1 VLSSQEFSARTRK
14 ENLELM
20 RNQLFDIVVI
30 GGGVTGAAIAR
41 DAVLRGFKVA
51 LLEKGDFA
59 SGTSSRSSK
68 LVHGGLRY
76 LRHMKFGLVFGALRE
91 RWILMRNAPRLV
103 KPLTFLIPVYK
114 DTKTSKLML
123 SMGLWLYDILA
134 LFRTP
139 RFHGWLSP
147 ERALE
152 LEPALKKDRLAGAG
166 LYADCAT
173 DDARLVLALIKDA
186 WSRGALV
193 VNYTKVV
200 DFEKNGGKIVGVRA
214 LDLASGT
221 EFSVKGRITVNSTG
235 PWSDNL
241 RKVDDPS
248 SEPRLRPAKGVHIIV
263 PRERLG
269 NREAVVIESGR
280 DGRNMFVI
288 PWGNLSLV
296 GTTDTDYEGDLDHVG
311 ASEEDIQY
319 LLEALN
325 QTYPES
331 HITNEDIIS
340 LYASVR
346 PLAAE
351 LGVSED
357 AVSRDQLIFESRSGL
372 VSIIGGK
379 LTTHRTMA
387 KALVDQVSVK
397 LAGEFATPAK
407 APCKT
412 DQFALDYNQNELEQA
427 VKDMMRK
434 SGFDLETT
442 RHLVDAYGPGA
453 MRIPEIAE
461 QKSSLASRITTELPY
476 LLAEVV
482 YAVRYEMAMKL
493 IDFMLRRTQLAYRL
507 KDHGGSIVQ
516 NVSALMA
523 KELAWSAE
531 TLAEELLEFESACEL
546 IDPH

>member
-103 KPLTFLIPVYK
+103 KRLTFLIPVYK

-139 RFHGWLSP
+139 RFHEWLSP

-193 VNYTKVV
+193 ANYTKVV
-200 DFEKNGGKIVGVRA
+200 GFEKSGGKIVAVRA

-221 EFSVKGRITVNSTG
+221 EFSVEGKITVNSTG
-235 PWSDNL
+235 PWSDSL
-241 RKVDDPS
+241 RKLDDPS
-248 SEPRLRPAKGVHIIV
+248 SEPKLRPAKGVHMIV

-269 NREAVVIESGR
+269 NREAVVIESAR
-280 DGRNMFVI
+280 DGRSMFAI

-296 GTTDTDYEGDLDHVG
+296 GTTDTDYKGDLDHVG
-311 ASEEDIQY
+311 ASEEDILY

-325 QTYPES
+325 RTYPES

-357 AVSRDQLIFESRSGL
+357 AVSRDQLIFENSSGL
-372 VSIIGGK
+372 ISIIGGK
-379 LTTHRTMA
+379 LTTQRTMA

-397 LAGEFATPAK
+397 LAGQFATPAK
-407 APCKT
+407 SACET
-412 DQFALDYNQNELEQA
+412 DRFALDYRQNELEQA
-427 VKDMMRK
+427 VRDLVQK
-434 SGFDLETT
+434 SGFDAEIAG
-442 RHLVDAYGPGA
+442 HLVDAYGPGA
-453 MRIPEIAE
+453 TKILAIIEE
-461 QKSSLASRITTELPY
+461 KTSLASRITTEAPY

-482 YAVRYEMAMKL
+482 YAVRHEMAMKL

-507 KDHGGSIVQ
+507 KDHGVSIVQ
-516 NVSALMA
+516 NVAALMA

-531 TLAEELLEFESACEL
+531 TLAEELIEFENACEL
-546 IDPH
+546 LDPH

>member
-1 VLSSQEFSARTRK
+1 
-14 ENLELM
+14 M
-20 RNQLFDIVVI
+20 RDQLFDLVVI
-30 GGGVTGAAIAR
+30 GGGITGAAIAR
-41 DAVLRGFKVA
+41 DAILRGFKVA

-114 DTKTSKLML
+114 DAKTGKLTL

-139 RFHGWLSP
+139 TFHGWLSP
-147 ERALE
+147 EKAME
-152 LEPALKKDRLAGAG
+152 LEPKLRKGKLAGAG

-186 WSRGALV
+186 WSRGVLV
-193 VNYTKVV
+193 ANYAKVAG
-200 DFEKNGGKIVGVRA
+200 FEKNGGKIVGVRA
-214 LDLASGT
+214 LDLITGA
-221 EFSVKGRITVNSTG
+221 EFSVRGKVTVNATG
-235 PWSDNL
+235 PWSDSL
-241 RKVDDPS
+241 RRLDDPS

-269 NREAVVIESGR
+269 NRQAVVIESPR

-296 GTTDTDYEGDLDHVG
+296 GTTDTDYEDDLDHVG

-325 QTYPES
+325 QTFPES
-331 HITNEDIIS
+331 RITNEDIIS

-357 AVSRDQLIFESRSGL
+357 AVSRDQLIFESSSGL

-387 KALVDQVSVK
+387 KALVDHVSVR
-397 LAGEFATPAK
+397 LAGEFAAPAK
-407 APCKT
+407 APCET
-412 DQFALDYNQNELEQA
+412 DRFALDYQRNELKQA
-427 VKDMMRK
+427 VKGLMQK
-434 SGFDLETT
+434 SGFDAEIAG
-442 RHLVDAYGPGA
+442 HLVEAYGPGA
-453 MRIPEIAE
+453 VKVLEITE
-461 QKSSLASRITTELPY
+461 EKTSLASRITTETPY

-507 KDHGGSIVQ
+507 KDHGGSIVL

-531 TLAEELLEFESACEL
+531 TLAEELIEFENACEL

>member
-1 VLSSQEFSARTRK
+1 LSSQEFSARTRK
-14 ENLELM
+14 ENIEVM
-20 RNQLFDIVVI
+20 RDQLFDLVVI
-30 GGGVTGAAIAR
+30 GGGITGAAIAR
-41 DAVLRGFKVA
+41 DAILRGFKVA

-114 DTKTSKLML
+114 DAKTGKLTL

-139 RFHGWLSP
+139 TFHGWLSP
-147 ERALE
+147 EKAME
-152 LEPALKKDRLAGAG
+152 LEPKLRKGKLAGAG

-186 WSRGALV
+186 WSRGVLV
-193 VNYTKVV
+193 ANYAKVAG
-200 DFEKNGGKIVGVRA
+200 FEKNGGKIVGVRA
-214 LDLASGT
+214 LDLITGA
-221 EFSVKGRITVNSTG
+221 EFSVRGKVTVNATG
-235 PWSDNL
+235 PWSDSL
-241 RKVDDPS
+241 RRLDDPS

-269 NREAVVIESGR
+269 NRQAVVIESPR

-296 GTTDTDYEGDLDHVG
+296 GTTDTDYEDDLDHVG

-325 QTYPES
+325 QTFPES
-331 HITNEDIIS
+331 RITNEDIIS

-357 AVSRDQLIFESRSGL
+357 AVSRDQLIFESGSGL

-387 KALVDQVSVK
+387 KALVDHVSVR

-407 APCKT
+407 APCET
-412 DQFALDYNQNELEQA
+412 DRFALDYQRNELKQA
-427 VKDMMRK
+427 VKGLMQK
-434 SGFDLETT
+434 SGFDAEIAG
-442 RHLVDAYGPGA
+442 HLVEAYGPGA
-453 MRIPEIAE
+453 MKVLEITE
-461 QKSSLASRITTELPY
+461 EKTSLASRITTETPY

-507 KDHGGSIVQ
+507 KDHGGSIVL

-531 TLAEELLEFESACEL
+531 TLAEELIEFENACEL

>member
-1 VLSSQEFSARTRK
+1 VLSSEEFSARTRK

-147 ERALE
+147 ERAMV

-193 VNYTKVV
+193 VNYAKVV
-200 DFEKNGGKIVGVRA
+200 GFEKNGGKIVGVRA

-221 EFSVKGRITVNSTG
+221 EFSVKGKITVNSTG
-235 PWSDNL
+235 PWSDSL

-269 NREAVVIESGR
+269 NREAVVIESAR

-296 GTTDTDYEGDLDHVG
+296 GTTDTDYEGDLDRVD

-331 HITNEDIIS
+331 HITSEDIIS

-351 LGVSED
+351 LGVNED
-357 AVSRDQLIFESRSGL
+357 AVSRDQLIFESSSGL

-387 KALVDQVSVK
+387 KALVDQVSIK

-407 APCKT
+407 SACET

-427 VKDMMRK
+427 VRGLMQK
-434 SGFDLETT
+434 SGFDAEIAG
-442 RHLVDAYGPGA
+442 HLVDAYGPGA
-453 MRIPEIAE
+453 TKILAITEE
-461 QKSSLASRITTELPY
+461 KTSLASRITAEAPY

-507 KDHGGSIVQ
+507 KDHGDSIVQ

>member
-1 VLSSQEFSARTRK
+1 LSSQEFSAQTRK

-20 RNQLFDIVVI
+20 HDQLFDLLVI
-30 GGGVTGAAIAR
+30 GGGITGAAIAR
-41 DAVLRGFKVA
+41 DAVLRGFKVG

-76 LRHMKFGLVFGALRE
+76 LRHMKLGLVFGALRE

-114 DTKTSKLML
+114 DAKTGKLML

-139 RFHGWLSP
+139 TFHGWLSP
-147 ERALE
+147 ERALN
-152 LEPALKKDRLAGAG
+152 LEPTLRKDKLVGVG
-166 LYADCAT
+166 VYADCAT

-186 WSRGALV
+186 WSHGALV
-193 VNYTKVV
+193 ANYTKIVG
-200 DFEKNGGKIVGVRA
+200 FEKNGGKIVGVKA
-214 LDLASGT
+214 LDLVAGT
-221 EFSVKGRITVNSTG
+221 QFTVEAKIVVNATG
-235 PWSDNL
+235 PWSDRL
-241 RKVDDPS
+241 RRLDDAS

-269 NREAVVIESGR
+269 NREAVVIESRR

-288 PWGNLSLV
+288 PWGNLTLV
-296 GTTDTDYEGDLDHVG
+296 GTTDTDYEGDLDHVS
-311 ASEEDIQY
+311 ASEEDIKY
-319 LLEALN
+319 LLEALD

-331 HITNEDIIS
+331 HLNNEDIIS

-357 AVSRDQLIFESRSGL
+357 AVSRDQLIFESSSGL

-379 LTTHRTMA
+379 LTTHRSMA

-397 LAGEFATPAK
+397 LDAEFATPAK
-407 APCKT
+407 HPCET
-412 DQFALDYNQNELEQA
+412 DRLALDYDQDELEHA
-427 VKDMMRK
+427 VKDLMQK
-434 SGFDLETT
+434 SGFDAEIGG
-442 RHLVDAYGPGA
+442 HLVDAYGPGTA
-453 MRIPEIAE
+453 KLLEITDEKTA
-461 QKSSLASRITTELPY
+461 LASRITTETPY
-476 LLAEVV
+476 LWGEVV

-516 NVSALMA
+516 NVAALMA
-523 KELAWSAE
+523 KELGWSAE
-531 TLAEELLEFESACEL
+531 RLAEELIEFDNACEL
-546 IDPH
+546 VDPH

>member
-1 VLSSQEFSARTRK
+1 MSSEEFSARTRK

-20 RNQLFDIVVI
+20 RNQLFDLVVI

-114 DTKTSKLML
+114 DMKTSKLML

-186 WSRGALV
+186 WRRGVLV
-193 VNYTKVV
+193 ANYAKVV
-200 DFEKNGGKIVGVRA
+200 GFEKKDGKIVGVRT
-214 LDLASGT
+214 LDLITGT
-221 EFSVKGRITVNSTG
+221 ELSVRGKVTVNATG
-235 PWSDNL
+235 PWSDSL
-241 RKVDDPS
+241 RRLDDPS
-248 SEPRLRPAKGVHIIV
+248 SEPRLRPAKGAHIVV

-269 NREAVVIESGR
+269 NREAVVIESPR

-288 PWGNLSLV
+288 PWGDLSLV
-296 GTTDTDYEGDLDHVG
+296 GTTDTDYEDDLDHVG

-331 HITNEDIIS
+331 HITSENIIS

-357 AVSRDQLIFESRSGL
+357 AVSRDQLIFESSSGL

-387 KALVDQVSVK
+387 EALVDQVGIK

-427 VKDMMRK
+427 VKALMQR
-434 SGFDLETT
+434 SGFDLEIA
-442 RHLVDAYGPGA
+442 RHLMDAYGPGA
-453 MRIPEIAE
+453 VKILEIIE
-461 QKSSLASRITTELPY
+461 EKSSLASRITTRLPY
-476 LLAEVV
+476 LLVEVV

-516 NVSALMA
+516 DVSALMA

-531 TLAEELLEFESACEL
+531 TLAEELLEFENASEL

>member
-1 VLSSQEFSARTRK
+1 
-14 ENLELM
+14 
-20 RNQLFDIVVI
+20 
-30 GGGVTGAAIAR
+30 
-41 DAVLRGFKVA
+41 
-51 LLEKGDFA
+51 
-59 SGTSSRSSK
+59 
-68 LVHGGLRY
+68 
-76 LRHMKFGLVFGALRE
+76 
-91 RWILMRNAPRLV
+91 
-103 KPLTFLIPVYK
+103 VYK

-147 ERALE
+147 ERALK

-296 GTTDTDYEGDLDHVG
+296 GTTDTDYEGGLDHVS